1 MSHPFNF
8 LGLGNF
14 YLSKAQKGSYVQIE
28 ILDSLMESLKPIS
41 MGDFVQRLSQS
52 QLRNLEVIFGKQ
64 YLVFRLEMNSSIT

>member
-52 QLRNLEVIFGKQ
+52 QLRNLEVIFGNTWLKQ
-64 YLVFRLEMNSSIT
+64 VT